1 MLYFQFILICI
12 TNLIKCFLKILIKYL
27 RLSNLLFL
35 NMKLVIIS
43 GTPGTGKTT
52 VSNKISELVDVNV
65 ITLNE
70 LAISEGLIH
79 DFDKKRDT
87 NIVDIDKL
95 VSHVLKLIEEL
106 KKKGNKLVII
116 ESHFSDIIPNNMIN
130 YAIVLRCEPDVLC
143 DRLEKRGYSEEKI
156 AENIQAEI
164 LGNCANFLIKK
175 DLEIPL
181 LEIVTS
187 NLDVNSVAKTILD
200 IIHDNINMEQYRIG
214 KIDWLEK
221 LFQENRLEEFFN

>member
-1 MLYFQFILICI
+1 
-12 TNLIKCFLKILIKYL
+12 
-27 RLSNLLFL
+27 
-35 NMKLVIIS
+35 MKLVIIS

-79 DFDKKRDT
+79 DFDKKRET

-106 KKKGNKLVII
+106 KKKGTQLLII

-143 DRLEKRGYSEEKI
+143 DRLEKRGYSEEKV

-200 IIHDNINMEQYRIG
+200 IIHDHINMEQYRIG
-214 KIDWLEK
+214 KIDWLET
-221 LFQENRLEEFFN
+221 LFQENRLEKFFN

>member
-1 MLYFQFILICI
+1 
-12 TNLIKCFLKILIKYL
+12 
-27 RLSNLLFL
+27 
-35 NMKLVIIS
+35 MKLVIIS

>member
-1 MLYFQFILICI
+1 
-12 TNLIKCFLKILIKYL
+12 
-27 RLSNLLFL
+27 
-35 NMKLVIIS
+35 MKLVIIS

-52 VSNKISELVDVNV
+52 VSNKISELMEVKV

-79 DFDKKRDT
+79 DFDKKRET

-106 KKKGNKLVII
+106 KKKGIKSLII
-116 ESHFSDIIPNNMIN
+116 ESHFSDIIPNSMIN
-130 YAIVLRCEPDVLC
+130 YAIVLRCEPDVLR
-143 DRLEKRGYSEEKI
+143 DRLEKRGYNKNKI

-164 LGNCANFLIKK
+164 LGNCANFLLKK
-175 DLEIPL
+175 DLESPI

-187 NLDVNSVAKTILD
+187 NLDVNSVAKIILD
-200 IIHDNINMEQYRIG
+200 IIHNNIKVEQYRIG
-214 KIDWLEK
+214 KIDWLET
-221 LFQENRLEEFFN
+221 LFQEDRLEEFFN

>member
-1 MLYFQFILICI
+1 M
-12 TNLIKCFLKILIKYL
+12 
-27 RLSNLLFL
+27 SNLLFL

-52 VSNKISELVDVNV
+52 VSNKISELMEVKV

-79 DFDKKRDT
+79 DFDKKRET

-106 KKKGNKLVII
+106 KKKGTQLLII

-130 YAIVLRCEPDVLC
+130 YAIVLRCEPDVLR
-143 DRLEKRGYSEEKI
+143 DRLEKRGYNKNKV

-175 DLEIPL
+175 DLESPI
-181 LEIVTS
+181 LEIDTS
-187 NLDVNSVAKTILD
+187 NLDVNSVTKIILD
-200 IIHDNINMEQYRIG
+200 IVHDNINMEQYRIG
-214 KIDWLEK
+214 KIDWLET
-221 LFQENRLEEFFN
+221 LFQENRLEDFFN